1 MNGRIVRPDHGA
13 SMLELPEIG
22 RLHIG
27 MKTKNQNGKEIPTS
41 VDYFIPAG
49 KYAEL
54 FKQAL
59 GEKPNTVAII
69 FPDDDPAKV
78 CNERYT
84 YRDDDGRLVAR
95 GDGMNFEI
103 WNGKEYAPYSVAQYP
118 DIMQQVAEKQPN
130 KRVKA
135 GKDGWDVELTMR
147 FIVPAVRGIVGV
159 WAFNTKGAASTIP
172 NIRKSFDSVQVMRG
186 TVTNTAFD
194 LSVKFAKSNKPGDN
208 SRFPVVELIANDNRI
223 EQIRAMLQPQ
233 QKIAM
238 LLPEPKE

>member
-1 MNGRIVRPDHGA
+1 MNGRIVRPESGA

-27 MKTKNQNGKEIPTS
+27 MKSEKGYPQSIDWFRPT
-41 VDYFIPAG
+41 G

-54 FKQAL
+54 FTKAL
-59 GEKPNTVAII
+59 GDKPNTVAII
-69 FPDDDPAKV
+69 FPDDDPEKV

-95 GDGMNFEI
+95 GDGITFEI

-118 DIMQQVAEKQPN
+118 DIMQQVAAKQPN
-130 KRVKA
+130 KRIKA

-147 FIVPAVRGIVGV
+147 FIIPAVRGIVGV
-159 WAFNTKGAASTIP
+159 WGFTTKGAASTIP
-172 NIRKSFDSVQVMRG
+172 NVRKSFDSVQVMRG

-208 SRFPVVELIANDNRI
+208 SRFPVVELIANDNRLI
-223 EQIRAMLQPQ
+223 EI
-233 QKIAM
+233 KEM
-238 LLPEPKE
+238 LLPENSTKNLLLQG

>member
-1 MNGRIVRPDHGA
+1 MNGRIVRPDAGA

-27 MKTKNQNGKEIPTS
+27 IKSEKGYPQSIDWFRPT
-41 VDYFIPAG
+41 G

-54 FKQAL
+54 FTKAL
-59 GEKPNTVAII
+59 GERPNTVAII
-69 FPDDDPAKV
+69 FPDDDPEKV

-95 GDGMNFEI
+95 GDGLTFEI
-103 WNGKEYAPYSVAQYP
+103 WNGKEYAPYSVTQYP
-118 DIMQQVAEKQPN
+118 DIMQQVAQKQPN

-147 FIVPAVRGIVGV
+147 FIIPAVRGIVGV
-159 WAFNTKGAASTIP
+159 WGFTTKGAASTIP
-172 NIRKSFDSVQVMRG
+172 NVRKSFDSVQVMRG

-208 SRFPVVELIANDNRI
+208 SRYPVVELIANDNRLVKI
-223 EQIRAMLQPQ
+223 KEMLQPTENT
-233 QKIAM
+233 KN
-238 LLPEPKE
+238 LLLSE